1 MIYPPPII
9 NEIVH
14 GLHLANIARYL
25 SLGGLVALLY
35 DHVLTLDQEIRLIWK
50 APNTFVKWMFLVTRY
65 LSEGCLLALANEMSG
80 FSQQYDDIKC
90 KKLMI
95 TISCIGITAT
105 LTADLVAFLR
115 VIVLWD
121 KSPRLV
127 LFLFAFLTL
136 SFVVTIGTMIAALI
150 IIAPSI
156 QYEPITQLCWLSKS
170 SPSLIAVW
178 LAPTGFGLTVL
189 VLTAYNALSLPRS
202 TESPL
207 SRILHRDGMAF
218 FVASLLLRCT
228 NVVFMTLTSPGMV
241 GLPIFC
247 VWAIDLIGINRFLI
261 HVRSSESDSQYD
273 ETREI
278 VMSPVSRASADDA
291 HDGSKY
297 HDSTFEPP
305 SFWLK

>member
-1 MIYPPPII
+1 
-9 NEIVH
+9 
-14 GLHLANIARYL
+14 
-25 SLGGLVALLY
+25 
-35 DHVLTLDQEIRLIWK
+35 
-50 APNTFVKWMFLVTRY
+50 
-65 LSEGCLLALANEMSG
+65 
-80 FSQQYDDIKC
+80 
-90 KKLMI
+90 
-95 TISCIGITAT
+95 
-105 LTADLVAFLR
+105 
-115 VIVLWD
+115 
-121 KSPRLV
+121 
-127 LFLFAFLTL
+127 
-136 SFVVTIGTMIAALI
+136 MIAALI

-156 QYEPITQLCWLSKS
+156 QYEPITHICWLSKS

-189 VLTAYNALSLPRS
+189 VLTAYNALSIPRS

-273 ETREI
+273 EHVKLSCPLSAGRQQTMPMMVRNI
-278 VMSPVSRASADDA
+278 MTPLLNRLAS
-291 HDGSKY
+291 G
-297 HDSTFEPP
+297 
-305 SFWLK
+305 